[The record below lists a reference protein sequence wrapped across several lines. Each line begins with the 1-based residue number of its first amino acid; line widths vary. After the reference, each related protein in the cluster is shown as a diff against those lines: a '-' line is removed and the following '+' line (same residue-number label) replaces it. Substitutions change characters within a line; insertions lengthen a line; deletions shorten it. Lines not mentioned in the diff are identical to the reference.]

1 MSNEPECLPEY
12 SGHRR
17 SDEFRSDG
25 FQIHRGKQPR
35 SGDAIA
41 ACRFLDG
48 GEDAGV
54 HLSSWELFQLIPGEI
69 LTLEIRKTWNYRKQ
83 LHVSGK
89 MLAHGL
95 EISRLDLTPLRL
107 TDQGEWDPHEFFEEE
122 LPDYYVPI
130 LAAGIRPEFEME
142 QVVPGD
148 LDPSADGPIL
158 EAEEVFERM
167 LWLNPSDNQG
177 VRFLITEVREKRPW
191 KPDL

>member
-35 SGDAIA
+35 SGDAI
-41 ACRFLDG
+41 
-48 GEDAGV
+48 
-54 HLSSWELFQLIPGEI
+54 
-69 LTLEIRKTWNYRKQ
+69 
-83 LHVSGK
+83 
-89 MLAHGL
+89 
-95 EISRLDLTPLRL
+95 
-107 TDQGEWDPHEFFEEE
+107 
-122 LPDYYVPI
+122 
-130 LAAGIRPEFEME
+130 AAGIRPEFEME